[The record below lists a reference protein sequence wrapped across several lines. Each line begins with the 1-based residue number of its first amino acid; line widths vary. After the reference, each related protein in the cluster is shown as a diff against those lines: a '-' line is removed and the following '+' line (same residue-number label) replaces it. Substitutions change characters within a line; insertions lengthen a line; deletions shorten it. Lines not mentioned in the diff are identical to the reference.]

1 MGLYTGN
8 LKLFRNDRPTPLLKK
23 STSSCTRL
31 ATEAPDAGF
40 VVNPGLRIVQLDAFD
55 TAAPIPGHQP
65 CLAICNLPLLPI

>member
-8 LKLFRNDRPTPLLKK
+8 LKFLRNDRTTHLLIK
-23 STSSCTRL
+23 STGSCPRL

-55 TAAPIPGHQP
+55 TAAPIPGHQQ
-65 CLAICNLPLLPI
+65 CLAICNLPPLPI